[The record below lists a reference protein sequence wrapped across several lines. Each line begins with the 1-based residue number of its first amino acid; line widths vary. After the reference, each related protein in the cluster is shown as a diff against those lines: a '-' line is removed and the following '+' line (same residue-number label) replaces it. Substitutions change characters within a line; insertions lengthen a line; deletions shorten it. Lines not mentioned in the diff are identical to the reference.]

1 MQIKLFT
8 ISINSVE
15 DYNEELNRFLRS
27 HKIIEIEKQL
37 IQTPVGVYWCMYISY
52 IMPTLVEQAPK
63 ERVDYRQVLSPAHF
77 VVFSVLRE
85 ARKKIAT
92 NEGVSAYI
100 VFTDAELAE
109 IAQLPE
115 ISIAKL
121 KSIKG
126 IGDKKADKYGKLL
139 IDLLNKQHHETSGQS
154 NTENS

>member
-37 IQTPVGVYWCMYISY
+37 IQTPTGVYWCMYISY

-63 ERVDYRQVLSPAHF
+63 ERVDYKQALSPAHF

-115 ISIAKL
+115 ISISKL

-139 IDLLNKQHHETSGQS
+139 IDLLNKQHHETDGQS

>member
-1 MQIKLFT
+1 LVADRQAVAGGLQPIRGF
-8 ISINSVE
+8 
-15 DYNEELNRFLRS
+15 NRW
-27 HKIIEIEKQL
+27 
-37 IQTPVGVYWCMYISY
+37 G

-115 ISIAKL
+115 ISLSKL

-139 IDLLNKQHHETSGQS
+139 IDLLNKQHHETDGQP

>member
-1 MQIKLFT
+1 MQVKLIT
-8 ISINSVE
+8 IPINSVE

-27 HKIIEIEKQL
+27 HKIVEIEKQL

-52 IMPTLVEQAPK
+52 ITPTLVEQAPK
-63 ERVDYRQVLSPAHF
+63 ERVDYRLVLSPAHF
-77 VVFSVLRE
+77 AVFSLLRE
-85 ARKKIAT
+85 VRKKIAT

-100 VFTDAELAE
+100 VFTDVELAE

-139 IDLLNKQHHETSGQS
+139 IDLLNKQHHETSGQP
-154 NTENS
+154 NTEDS